1 MFSFKLVVKQPS
13 KCQLFVLTILF
24 QEAGRFLNDFD
35 VINDQ
40 IVTLKGEVY
49 LPWRSGKNSFSNHK
63 L

>member
-35 VINDQ
+35 VNDQ
-40 IVTLKGEVY
+40 IVMLKGEY
-49 LPWRSGKNSFSNHK
+49 
-63 L
+63 

>member
-1 MFSFKLVVKQPS
+1 MFNFKLVVKQPS

-35 VINDQ
+35 VNDQ
-40 IVTLKGEVY
+40 IVMLKGEVY
-49 LPWRSGKNSFSNHK
+49 LPWRRGKNSFSNHK